1 MTWLLQEPLYIA
13 ILGVVAIAMLGFA
26 WLQTRFQALLYA
38 TLAAIVV
45 TGLLL
50 AVEHWVETDAERV
63 EKTLHEIAAAV
74 ERNDLPAVMQ
84 FAASGAID
92 ARSRLEN
99 EFPRYHFERVSIKHN
114 LEVKI
119 DYDRQPAEATA
130 TFNVVV
136 VGTAKSLSGR
146 FHVPRFVEV
155 KLVEENGQWRVS
167 DYRHWSPQRHL
178 QLTP

>member
-13 ILGVVAIAMLGFA
+13 ILGVVAVAMLGFA
-26 WLQTRFQALLYA
+26 WLQTRVQALLYA
-38 TLAAIVV
+38 TLAAVVV

-50 AVEHWVETDAERV
+50 AVEHWVETDQERV
-63 EKTLHEIAAAV
+63 AKTLHEIAAAV
-74 ERNDLPAVMQ
+74 ERNDLQATLRY
-84 FAASGAID
+84 AASGAD
-92 ARSRLEN
+92 EARARVEA

-119 DYDRQPAEATA
+119 NYDRQPPEATA

-136 VGTAKSLSGR
+136 VGTAKSLAGT

-155 KLVEENGQWRVS
+155 KLVEQNGHWRVS
-167 DYRHWSPQRHL
+167 DYHHWQPQQYMKLIR
-178 QLTP
+178 